1 MKADKK
7 KMEQL
12 IKTVKGQMDGILK
25 MMDEDRYCID
35 ISNQILSAQAILSK
49 VNREVL
55 KVHLEHCVQEASNQ
69 EENHEKIQEFKTVLD
84 KLIK

>member
-55 KVHLEHCVQEASNQ
+55 KAHLGLYRTLFACSIFLQANYMRLG
-69 EENHEKIQEFKTVLD
+69 NLD
-84 KLIK
+84 NLL